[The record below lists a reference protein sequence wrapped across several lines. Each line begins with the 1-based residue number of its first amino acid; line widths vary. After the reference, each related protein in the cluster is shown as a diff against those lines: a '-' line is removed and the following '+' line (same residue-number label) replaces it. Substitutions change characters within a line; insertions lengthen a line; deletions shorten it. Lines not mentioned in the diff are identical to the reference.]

1 MIKIYKNVIT
11 ECPFTLFEKQTIP
24 YSAMTQ
30 YIIEFYSKKDH
41 SNTLISLPL
50 TADTT
55 TNNARY
61 NRFPI
66 DLTSYTGTIMS
77 PGQYTY
83 MVYQTSGSTLSIS
96 GLTTS
101 DVLESGL
108 CEIIGTGTT
117 QNTFINNNSEYTFF

>member
-1 MIKIYKNVIT
+1 MIRIYKDVVT
-11 ECPFTLFEKQTIP
+11 EVPFTLFEKQTIP

-30 YIIEFYSKKDH
+30 YVIEFYSKKDH

-66 DLTSYTGTIMS
+66 NLTSFTGTTMS
-77 PGQYTY
+77 PGQYNY
-83 MVYQTSGSTLSIS
+83 FVYQTTGSTLTIS

-108 CEIIGTGTT
+108 CDVIGTGTT
-117 QNTFINNNSEYTFF
+117 QTTYIKNKDEYTFL

>member
-1 MIKIYKNVIT
+1 MIKIFKNVIT
-11 ECPFTLFEKQTIP
+11 EVPFTLFEKQTIP

-41 SNTLISLPL
+41 SSTLLSLPL
-50 TADTT
+50 SADTT

-66 DLTSYTGTIMS
+66 NLTSYTGTTMS
-77 PGQYTY
+77 EGQYDY
-83 MVYQTSGSTLSIS
+83 FVYQTTGSTLSIS

-108 CEIIGTGTT
+108 CEVIGTGFTQTT
-117 QNTFINNNSEYTFF
+117 YVDNKNEYTFF